1 MVSADYEACRLRVL
15 GPLEVLVDGAW
26 VSPTGRRAALLAL
39 LAADAGATVP
49 VDRLADTLWPD
60 ERPLDPANAIQILV
74 SRLRG
79 RLGPDLV
86 ETRPSGYRL
95 AVSRD
100 EVDAV
105 AFEGL
110 VQASAQVTHEEAEDL
125 LGRAEAL
132 WRGPAFTSYDDL
144 PGVREA
150 AARLTELRLA
160 ARERRAHVLV
170 ELGRYDDAVADLE
183 SLVLTDPLR
192 EVAVVELVTALARTG
207 RAAEAL
213 GRLADLRAEL
223 RESGLDPSA
232 RIEVLQQRVLAGDLG
247 PRPDASFGSKP
258 LALVCRQFLRAPG
271 EMVTLGEAG
280 SGPTLVLVPGW
291 VSRLDAVT
299 TGLDPRGRVLALL
312 ARDLRVVT
320 YDRFGTGLSPGT
332 VDSFDLETSVAELT
346 ALLAEIRGERV
357 VVFGSSA
364 ASPIAIAA
372 AARDPRV
379 ERLVLLGSYAD
390 GPGVFDNEGVRTAM
404 LDLVRSS
411 WGVGSR
417 VLANLVMPDRYDEK
431 VFARFQRQVADAPVA
446 AGFLQQM
453 YDADVTG
460 ELAHVRQPTLVLH
473 YADDPAVPLAGG
485 RQVAEGIPGARL
497 RVLEGAYHLPPAH
510 DAERIA
516 EEIVSWCRAP
526 ADGTR
531 Q

>member
-60 ERPLDPANAIQILV
+60 EGPLDPANAIQILV

-125 LGRAEAL
+125 LRRAEAL
-132 WRGPAFTSYDDL
+132 WRGPAFTTYDDL

-170 ELGRYDDAVADLE
+170 ELGRYDEAVADLE

-247 PRPDASFGSKP
+247 PRPDA
-258 LALVCRQFLRAPG
+258 LVRKQA
-271 EMVTLGEAG
+271 T
-280 SGPTLVLVPGW
+280 
-291 VSRLDAVT
+291 
-299 TGLDPRGRVLALL
+299 
-312 ARDLRVVT
+312 
-320 YDRFGTGLSPGT
+320 GTG
-332 VDSFDLETSVAELT
+332 V
-346 ALLAEIRGERV
+346 
-357 VVFGSSA
+357 
-364 ASPIAIAA
+364 
-372 AARDPRV
+372 
-379 ERLVLLGSYAD
+379 
-390 GPGVFDNEGVRTAM
+390 
-404 LDLVRSS
+404 
-411 WGVGSR
+411 
-417 VLANLVMPDRYDEK
+417 
-431 VFARFQRQVADAPVA
+431 
-446 AGFLQQM
+446 
-453 YDADVTG
+453 
-460 ELAHVRQPTLVLH
+460 
-473 YADDPAVPLAGG
+473 PAVPP
-485 RQVAEGIPGARL
+485 RPR
-497 RVLEGAYHLPPAH
+497 
-510 DAERIA
+510 
-516 EEIVSWCRAP
+516 
-526 ADGTR
+526 
-531 Q
+531 

>member
-1 MVSADYEACRLRVL
+1 
-15 GPLEVLVDGAW
+15 
-26 VSPTGRRAALLAL
+26 
-39 LAADAGATVP
+39 
-49 VDRLADTLWPD
+49 
-60 ERPLDPANAIQILV
+60 
-74 SRLRG
+74 
-79 RLGPDLV
+79 
-86 ETRPSGYRL
+86 
-95 AVSRD
+95 
-100 EVDAV
+100 VDAV

-125 LGRAEAL
+125 LRRAEAL

-170 ELGRYDDAVADLE
+170 ELGRYDEAVADLE

-247 PRPDASFGSKP
+247 PRPDDSFGSKP

-271 EMVTLGEAG
+271 EMVMLGEAG

-346 ALLAEIRGERV
+346 ALLEEFHIERLRKTPSIALSGGER
-357 VVFGSSA
+357 
-364 ASPIAIAA
+364 
-372 AARDPRV
+372 RRV
-379 ERLVLLGSYAD
+379 EIARSLAAKPRLILLDEPFAGVDPISVGEIQKIVRHLKQRGIGVLITDHNVRETLGICDRAYILNA
-390 GPGVFDNEGVRTAM
+390 
-404 LDLVRSS
+404 
-411 WGVGSR
+411 GSVLAQGSPEA
-417 VLANLVMPDRYDEK
+417 VLANPDVRRVY
-431 VFARFQRQVADAPVA
+431 
-446 AGFLQQM
+446 L
-453 YDADVTG
+453 G
-460 ELAHVRQPTLVLH
+460 ESF
-473 YADDPAVPLAGG
+473 
-485 RQVAEGIPGARL
+485 RL
-497 RVLEGAYHLPPAH
+497 
-510 DAERIA
+510 
-516 EEIVSWCRAP
+516 
-526 ADGTR
+526 
-531 Q
+531 